1 MPSDWHQHN
10 VAFADLE
17 SAQRAITERLGPAL
31 FAAEE
36 AGQVTGWWFMN
47 KQPWP
52 LRYQAPEPSLLVER
66 LLNDLADDG
75 TIRSWV
81 RGIYEPETVAFGG
94 RYAMDAAHEL
104 FHADCRH
111 LLAYSPGPGH
121 LGRRETLA
129 LLASAMMRAA
139 GLDWFEQ
146 GHVWV
151 KYAAL
156 RPAAG
161 PIPPERTAALAPAMR
176 TLMTASTPAL
186 CRPGGPLDGHTP
198 WVAAFERTGAAL
210 AELAAG
216 GGLTR
221 GLRAVLTHHVL
232 FHANRAGLS
241 PEEQHALSHI
251 AKEVVMGSSE
261 NTPSSAGLP
270 PTADSVS
277 AVNTHTITTS
287 EADAARLRNALVD
300 QVKANG
306 QARTPEVETALR
318 TVPRHLFVPEATLE
332 AAYANNVVDV
342 KHDADGSSISCAS
355 QPVVVALML
364 DQLQA
369 QPGERILELGAGT
382 GYNAALIAHLVG
394 DSGHVTT
401 IDVDD
406 DLVAGA
412 RAHLAAAGFTNV
424 EAITR
429 DGALGHAEGAPYDRI
444 IATVGAHGIPHAW
457 LEQLAPGG
465 RLVTPQRL
473 KGSVSRSIVYER
485 HDGRWVSR
493 GSEMNTFMPL
503 RRGIADDDRRDI
515 PLSTDGT
522 VRLHAPAAQNID
534 ADAMAGVLEQPRAEE
549 WTGMMVRAMESP
561 EWMEL
566 FVSCTMPSGLVRMHF
581 PQAAK
586 GTVLTEDPYPSSTAA
601 VDKGAVTYLARR
613 LSDQKTPEGGKLWE
627 FGVIGHGPGSD
638 ELAARVADTIRT
650 WDREYRGREATF
662 ELQALDAPAV
672 EERPGRFVIDNP
684 LNRVIVDWQ

>member
-1 MPSDWHQHN
+1 MPPHWHQHN
-10 VAFADLE
+10 IVFTDRE
-17 SAQRAITERLGPAL
+17 RAQRAITERLAPAL

-52 LRYQAPEPSLLVER
+52 LRYWADEPSPLIER
-66 LLNDLADDG
+66 LLSELVDG
-75 TIRSWV
+75 GTARSWT
-81 RGIYEPETVAFGG
+81 RGIYEPETAAFGG
-94 RYAMDAAHEL
+94 PYAMDAAHEL
-104 FHADCRH
+104 FHADSRH
-111 LLAYSPGPGH
+111 LLTYPPGPGR
-121 LGRRETLA
+121 LGRRESA
-129 LLASAMMRAA
+129 VVLASAMMRAA

-146 GHVWV
+146 GDVWA
-151 KYAAL
+151 KYAAV
-156 RPAAG
+156 RPAAA
-161 PIPPERTAALAPAMR
+161 PIPQERGAALAPAMR

-186 CRPGGPLDGHTP
+186 CRPGGPLDGHAP
-198 WVAAFERTGAAL
+198 WVAAFEKTGTVL
-210 AELAAG
+210 AGLAAG

-221 GLRAVLTHHVL
+221 GLRAVLAHHIL

-241 PEEQHALSHI
+241 PQDQHALSHI
-251 AKEVVMGSSE
+251 AKEAVMGSSE
-261 NTPSSAGLP
+261 NTPSPAELS

-277 AVNTHTITTS
+277 AVNTDTTSTS

-300 QVKANG
+300 QLTANG
-306 QARTPEVETALR
+306 HARTPAAETALR
-318 TVPRHLFVPEATLE
+318 TVPRHRFVPGATLE
-332 AAYANNVVDV
+332 AAYANTVVDV
-342 KHDADGSSISCAS
+342 KRDTDGSSISCAS
-355 QPVVVALML
+355 QPAIVALML
-364 DQLQA
+364 DQLDA

-394 DSGHVTT
+394 PSGHVTT

-406 DLVAGA
+406 DLVEGA

-424 EAITR
+424 KAVTR

-465 RLVTPQRL
+465 RLVAPQRL
-473 KGSVSRSIVYER
+473 TGSVSRSIVYEQ

-515 PLSTDGT
+515 PLSADGT
-522 VRLHAPAAQNID
+522 VRLHAPVAQNID
-534 ADAMAGVLEQPRAEE
+534 ADALAGVLEQPRTEE
-549 WTGMMVRAMESP
+549 WTGMTVRAMESP

-586 GTVLTEDPYPSSTAA
+586 GTLLTADPYPSSTAA
-601 VDKGAVTYLARR
+601 VDKGALTYLARR
-613 LSDQKTPEGGKLWE
+613 LSEKKTPEGGKLWE

-638 ELAARVADTIRT
+638 VLAVKVADAIRT
-650 WDREYRGREATF
+650 WDRDYRGREATF
-662 ELQALDAPAV
+662 ELQALDTPAV
-672 EERPGRFVIDNP
+672 EERPGRFVIDNS

>member
-382 GYNAALIAHLVG
+382 GYNTALIAHLVG

-522 VRLHAPAAQNID
+522 VRLHAPTAQHID

-566 FVSCTMPSGLVRMHF
+566 FVSCTMPSGLIRMHF
-581 PQAAK
+581 PQASK